1 MVAEQTTDRIF
12 LESNLRIVYNSN
24 MNTEK
29 FLKAAEEGIVTVV
42 FEKINGGGT
51 RIMECTLNPDSLPEK
66 TNVVKQRA
74 ENDHLA
80 VWALDRDA
88 WRSFRVGT
96 VTDWYEGKPKDAS
109 V

>member
-12 LESNLRIVYNSN
+12 LKSNLRIVYNSN

-51 RIMECTLNPDSLPEK
+51 RIMECTLDAKLIEPKMSGSVASQRPES
-66 TNVVKQRA
+66 
-74 ENDHLA
+74 DHLV

-88 WRSFRVGT
+88 WRSFRVST
-96 VTDWYEGKPKDAS
+96 VTDWYEGKPVA
-109 V
+109 